1 MTIEKNIQIRKI
13 SFQTELCIK
22 KDKQN
27 EKNIKFSIC
36 LSFFAFCAL
45 HYNIRRVYNNHGD
58 FTDR

>member
-27 EKNIKFSIC
+27 EKKIKFSIC

-45 HYNIRRVYNNHGD
+45 HYKKM
-58 FTDR
+58 T